1 MSEAAGD
8 ALLSVI
14 SYCPSHTLLGS
25 LEHPEQSLISLRVQ
39 HFTPVFPCRERKP
52 AWFWRPAQDYLALKF
67 WNSCSENKEVLWCC
81 RTHVLAIGTALS
93 PSAIPWICNENEDGL
108 VWSPA
113 GAHLSSVKYR
123 NIFLLEIGRWLSFKL
138 QRGEQLS
145 SFLHSLSCLSIW
157 FRLSS
162 GHAAVTHFSCL
173 SETRPQSKCLA
184 WDPRMTFVRLHY
196 EPDLSLYTW
205 ELSLALKKALQKPRD
220 GHYDTSGCNKPLYIE
235 DNFASGKCS
244 ATGEG
249 LVDTPARLCSRLSA
263 MNSITP

>member
-1 MSEAAGD
+1 MYSTSHPFFHAERENQPDFEDQHRTTWHLNSEIPVQRTKKYFDAA
-8 ALLSVI
+8 
-14 SYCPSHTLLGS
+14 
-25 LEHPEQSLISLRVQ
+25 E
-39 HFTPVFPCRERKP
+39 
-52 AWFWRPAQDYLALKF
+52 
-67 WNSCSENKEVLWCC
+67 
-81 RTHVLAIGTALS
+81 HVLAIGTALS

-113 GAHLSSVKYR
+113 GAHLSSVKYQ

-173 SETRPQSKCLA
+173 SETHPQFKCLA
-184 WDPRMTFVRLHY
+184 WDPLMTFVRLHY

-220 GHYDTSGCNKPLYIE
+220 GHYDASGCNKPLYIE
-235 DNFASGKCS
+235 DTILPVANALQLEKG
-244 ATGEG
+244 
-249 LVDTPARLCSRLSA
+249 
-263 MNSITP
+263 